1 MRVDGKAAFG
11 GIAIG
16 IIKEFK
22 KTQNDIP
29 QYCVSDINAE
39 IQRFNLA
46 KGMVNAE
53 LENLLKKLKK
63 KQEKR
68 LQQFLKCTR

>member
-22 KTQNDIP
+22 K
-29 QYCVSDINAE
+29 
-39 IQRFNLA
+39 
-46 KGMVNAE
+46 
-53 LENLLKKLKK
+53 LKMIFHNIVC
-63 KQEKR
+63 QIS
-68 LQQFLKCTR
+68 TRKYSALTWQKEW